1 MVKRTLAQHI
11 ADVSWQKVPYDML
24 LKQVIEKPFA
34 LYPSIAFQSNSP
46 SDNSRHRT
54 LDAVRRLFGGL
65 RRIQTV
71 NEHYHRLRFAVI
83 AAHLLVIG
91 AGILWMLAR

>member
-1 MVKRTLAQHI
+1 M
-11 ADVSWQKVPYDML
+11 ML
-24 LKQVIEKPFA
+24 QNLIQEPFV

-54 LDAVRRLFGGL
+54 LDAVRRLIGGL
-65 RRIQTV
+65 RFIQIV
-71 NEHYHRLRFAVI
+71 NERYHRFRYAII

-91 AGILWMLAR
+91 ALILWSLTR